1 MQPSPDTPGTST
13 NQHDTSALDTPAE
26 TDTQRVF
33 VILNPVAGSSAADE
47 VRRALEQYF
56 ASTNRTC
63 DYYETT
69 GDEQLEDVVCEAMQ
83 HNFAMV
89 VAAGGD
95 GTVSGVASGLVRHD
109 VPLGIIP
116 IGTANV
122 LAQELGIPLDIDAA
136 CRLLSEQPTVAHI
149 DAMKV
154 GNRHFFLQIGIGL
167 DSLMIRDTDRGLKR
181 RFGRLA
187 YIWTGLKWLV
197 GYQPVRFSLM
207 IDGKQRRPRA
217 AQVLIANGGTLG
229 IPQFRWG
236 PDIYPDDGS
245 LNVCLIYART
255 LFDYLGIAW
264 HMLTHRQKRS
274 RKIRYYTAHDSIIV
288 NADDYLPVQADG
300 EIIDEVPLHIEIIPG
315 AVHIIVPGDTIPTGQ
330 PAPDEREP
338 NNPELKEL

>member
-1 MQPSPDTPGTST
+1 MRLLLASCGEYRHTMQQSPDIPGTST
-13 NQHDTSALDTPAE
+13 NQHDTPALHTASDT
-26 TDTQRVF
+26 DVQRVF

-47 VRRALEQYF
+47 VRRALDQYF
-56 ASTNRTC
+56 ADTHRTC

-69 GDEQLEDVVCEAMQ
+69 GDEHLADVVQEAMQ
-83 HNFAMV
+83 QDFAMV

-95 GTVSGVASGLVRHD
+95 GTVSGVASGLVQHD
-109 VPLGIIP
+109 VPLGIVP

-136 CRLLSEQPTVAHI
+136 CRLLSAQPTVTHI

-154 GNRHFFLQIGIGL
+154 GNQHFFLQIGIGL
-167 DSLMIRDTDRGLKR
+167 DALMIRDTRREVKR

-197 GYQPVRFSLM
+197 GYQPVRFSLV

-236 PDIYPDDGS
+236 PDIYPDDGY
-245 LNVCLIYART
+245 LNVCLIYGRT
-255 LFDYLGIAW
+255 LLDYVGIAW

-274 RKIRYYTAHDSIIV
+274 RKIRYYTAQDSIIV

-315 AVHIIVPGDTIPTGQ
+315 AVRIIVPDD
-330 PAPDEREP
+330 ASSAE
-338 NNPELKEL
+338 